1 MCLYQSIQMYTY
13 LYFRYK
19 HTYVYTSIYIHV
31 YILYIYVN
39 KARLWPLV
47 GLLYLLPPLPSL
59 LPSRVRVNPSCAW
72 SPEEAASA
80 DLHAVLPPNQ
90 GQVHPRTTNSTF
102 ETSKKKSTYQ
112 PRVISLA
119 RLPRDNAQ
127 CTVVVGLLA

>member
-1 MCLYQSIQMYTY
+1 MYTY
-13 LYFRYK
+13 LYFKYK

-102 ETSKKKSTYQ
+102 ETSKKNRHINQ
-112 PRVISLA
+112 
-119 RLPRDNAQ
+119 
-127 CTVVVGLLA
+127 G